1 MSEREEG
8 IERIE
13 WIIGIIL
20 NSGLSTFYFEGRK
33 QEKLAEMNSQKMKN
47 LIFLFSKAG
56 EEILKESMHEVL
68 YFHI

>member
-33 QEKLAEMNSQKMKN
+33 REKLAEMNSQKMKN
-47 LIFLFSKAG
+47 LIFLFSKDG
-56 EEILKESMHEVL
+56 EEVLKESMHEVL